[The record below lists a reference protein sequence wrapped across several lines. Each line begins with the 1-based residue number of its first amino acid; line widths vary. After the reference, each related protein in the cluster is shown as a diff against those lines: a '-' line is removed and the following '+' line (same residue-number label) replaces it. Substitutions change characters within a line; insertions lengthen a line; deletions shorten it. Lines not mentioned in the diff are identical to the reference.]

1 MSKIIE
7 NLCCWEDAKIIIP
20 TLNNLLV
27 INCTKDL
34 EKLTANTH
42 RISIDDQQKSEDT
55 ISLNKVI
62 IEVIKI
68 INNHLKNNGNVVVH
82 CLAGRQRSA
91 AVVACYLIKY
101 HDMTEYQ
108 AIDYIKSI
116 KSKKRDSFF
125 SQVNFINT
133 LKHWT

>member
-116 KSKKRDSFF
+116 KRDSFF